1 MYHFFQGRIRPGLC
15 AIPILRDKAFFR
27 LPSYSE
33 RSQATVDRAMRKTLI
48 PGYQLETKQTQ
59 KEVVLMEPTKILSV
73 GIDPAKMSHYA
84 VAMVYPE
91 VKLMSKKINNSY
103 EAIAEFDQEVQLLGK
118 ERNLTVVYGLEDS
131 GAYGSTLK
139 EYLLEKERIILEI
152 NPLKTNRQKDFYG
165 QDKSDTVDAT
175 CCASIVLR
183 LKDKLPQITKENQ
196 IYAYIKEAS
205 RFRDTLVK
213 NKTQVINRLHAQLT
227 RVWSGVYKEFFPHI
241 FSRQA
246 VEFFINYPTPE
257 YLKNVSSH
265 KIASILSKASRHRT
279 GSRKRAKS
287 PQDKT
292 TLILEKFSLV
302 REKTISLEKEMQAE
316 IIKQL
321 ALSLKQTI
329 EAIDSIE
336 KKLVK
341 LIKLTG
347 QNLTTLKGI
356 SIALSGVILG
366 ETLSPKRF
374 STADQFALFN
384 GTAPRLDSTGGKI
397 RHVSN
402 KFCNRRLKRAFYQF
416 ALTSS
421 RCDPISKVFYQAA
434 IKRGLSKNE
443 ALKRLAR
450 RLSDIVFVMM
460 KTKSI
465 YDAQV
470 ALESMEHR
478 RDSLL
483 KQNEG
488 KMANLEIR
496 DIPLE
501 HGILSEILEPCLTP
515 KKNYTR
521 GKTKIKE
528 NIPFSKERIFSDF
541 ASQKLALKGSRIKD
555 HSLGIDKCIPD
566 FVLSKSKR

>member
-1 MYHFFQGRIRPGLC
+1 
-15 AIPILRDKAFFR
+15 
-27 LPSYSE
+27 
-33 RSQATVDRAMRKTLI
+33 
-48 PGYQLETKQTQ
+48 
-59 KEVVLMEPTKILSV
+59 MEPTKILSV

-91 VKLMSKKINNSY
+91 VKLMSKRINNDFLG
-103 EAIAEFDQEVQLLGK
+103 IAEFDQEVSSLAK
-118 ERNLTVVYGLEDS
+118 RRNLLLVYGLEDS

-139 EYLLEKERIILEI
+139 EYLLEKERTILEI

-183 LKDKLPQITKENQ
+183 SYDKLPQITKENQ
-196 IYAYIKEAS
+196 VYAYIKEAS

-213 NKTQVINRLHAQLT
+213 NKTQIINRLHAQLT
-227 RVWSGVYKEFFPHI
+227 RAYSGIYKEFFPHI

-287 PQDKT
+287 PQDKAA
-292 TLILEKFSLV
+292 LILEKASLM
-302 REKTISLEKEMQAE
+302 RKRTLSLEKEMRAE

-329 EAIDSIE
+329 EAVDSVE
-336 KKLVK
+336 KKLAE

-347 QNLTTLKGI
+347 QKLTTLKGLNTVL
-356 SIALSGVILG
+356 AAVILG
-366 ETLSPKRF
+366 ETLSPQRF
-374 STADQFALFN
+374 NQSSAFALFN
-384 GTAPRLDSTGGKI
+384 GTAPRADSTGGRN
-397 RHVSN
+397 RHIAN

-421 RCDPISKVFYQAA
+421 RCDPISSEFYQAT

-443 ALKRLAR
+443 ALKRLGR
-450 RLSDIVFVMM
+450 RLSDIVFAMM
-460 KTKSI
+460 KTKSS
-465 YDAQV
+465 YDAQI
-470 ALESMEHR
+470 ALSNMQR
-478 RDSLL
+478 RRSCLL
-483 KQNEG
+483 KQSEG
-488 KMANLEIR
+488 KMAISEKKSL
-496 DIPLE
+496 DIQSFIE
-501 HGILSEILEPCLTP
+501 NIEPCLTP
-515 KKNYTR
+515 KENYTR

-528 NIPFSKERIFSDF
+528 KPPFLYKRIFSDF
-541 ASQKLALKGSRIKD
+541 AAQNSALKSSRIKD
-555 HSLGIDKCIPD
+555 LSLGIDKCIPD

>member
-1 MYHFFQGRIRPGLC
+1 
-15 AIPILRDKAFFR
+15 
-27 LPSYSE
+27 
-33 RSQATVDRAMRKTLI
+33 
-48 PGYQLETKQTQ
+48 
-59 KEVVLMEPTKILSV
+59 
-73 GIDPAKMSHYA
+73 
-84 VAMVYPE
+84 
-91 VKLMSKKINNSY
+91 MSKRINNDFQ
-103 EAIAEFDQEVQLLGK
+103 AIAKLDQEVSSLAK
-118 ERNLTVVYGLEDS
+118 RRNLLLVYGLEDS

-139 EYLLEKERIILEI
+139 EYLLEKERTTLEI

-183 LKDKLPQITKENQ
+183 SYDKLPQITRENQ
-196 IYAYIKEAS
+196 IYAYIREAS

-213 NKTQVINRLHAQLT
+213 NKTQIINRLHAQLT
-227 RVWSGVYKEFFPHI
+227 RAYSGIYKEFFPRI

-246 VEFFINYPTPE
+246 VEFFVNYPTPE

-279 GSRKRAKS
+279 GSRKKAKS
-287 PQDKT
+287 PQDKAA
-292 TLILEKFSLV
+292 LILKKSSLMSK
-302 REKTISLEKEMQAE
+302 RALSLEKEMQAE

-321 ALSLKQTI
+321 SLSLKQTI

-336 KKLVK
+336 KKLTE

-347 QNLTTLKGI
+347 QKLTTLRGLNT
-356 SIALSGVILG
+356 ALAGVILG
-366 ETLSPKRF
+366 ETLSPQRF
-374 STADQFALFN
+374 SQTSSFALFN
-384 GTAPRLDSTGGKI
+384 GTAPREDSTGGRC

-402 KFCNRRLKRAFYQF
+402 RFCNRRLKRAFYQL

-421 RCDPISKVFYQAA
+421 RCDLISLEFYQSC

-443 ALKRLAR
+443 ALKRLGR

-460 KTKSI
+460 KTKSS

-478 RDSLL
+478 KRCSLL

-488 KMANLEIR
+488 KMANLITR
-496 DIPLE
+496 DIPQE
-501 HGILSEILEPCLTP
+501 AGILSEILEPCLTP
-515 KKNYTR
+515 KKNCIR

-528 NIPFSKERIFSDF
+528 NIPSLRKRIFPDF
-541 ASQKLALKGSRIKD
+541 ASQKLALESSRTKD
-555 HSLGIDKCIPD
+555 LGLGIDKCIPD
-566 FVLSKSKR
+566 FVLSKSRR